1 MREGGVSKAERLTV
15 ISKAFGW
22 PPVTNSPLV
31 VSGDLIC
38 YGMSPLLP
46 LTGPFYNSMGG
57 TGKVRETDG
66 AIVQMGF
73 YLLFVGFLMFLY
85 DT

>member
-1 MREGGVSKAERLTV
+1 MREGGVSKAERLTA

-22 PPVTNSPLV
+22 PPVTNPPLV

-46 LTGPFYNSMGG
+46 PTGPFYNSMGG
-57 TGKVRETDG
+57 TGQVRETDG
-66 AIVQMGF
+66 VGNCANGVLLAIC
-73 YLLFVGFLMFLY
+73 
-85 DT
+85 